1 MLFRSSTFCLMA
13 KDSKVS
19 SILNPNISHDDSS
32 DDDVD
37 DESKKLVLWL
47 ASLEGETK
55 QNVNALLKQLDE
67 ANSLV
72 DEKEEIIVILE
83 SQNGGH
89 YSNNK

>member
-1 MLFRSSTFCLMA
+1 M
-13 KDSKVS
+13 
-19 SILNPNISHDDSS
+19 
-32 DDDVD
+32 
-37 DESKKLVLWL
+37 
-47 ASLEGETK
+47 
-55 QNVNALLKQLDE
+55 NALLEQLDE